1 MEYRYRDASEMKDS
15 GVEWIG
21 KIPKDW
27 EVTRLKNLVTIIT
40 GNTPSKN
47 NENNYKD
54 GYIPWIKPDNIT
66 EEFKITE
73 SKEKLSYE
81 GAKQARIIPKN
92 SALVCCI
99 GTVGKVGVNEYECA
113 TNQQINSIIF
123 NKKLWRNKYGIYT
136 LIASRKEHERNSNK
150 VVVSILN
157 KNQQGNIYMPIMNL
171 NEQEK
176 IANFLDKK
184 TSQFDSIISK
194 KEALIEKLE
203 EAKKSLISEV
213 VTGKVKVVKTD
224 DGYELVKRS
233 SDEMKDSGVDWIGCI
248 PKGFK
253 IVRLG
258 LISFVTKLAGFE
270 YTNNMAEALSN
281 EGEVPIVRAGNIKMN
296 KFINQEKEFID
307 IETSKLLN
315 RSALYQKCVLITFIG
330 AGIGEVALFDKVER
344 HHLAPNVAKIE
355 ILGENKNKIDE
366 QYLIYYLMSSAGQEE
381 VNKIKKASAQ
391 PSLSMETIR
400 NMKIVIPELDEQ
412 YKINEYLTKRIK
424 EIEHIID
431 KTKKQIEKLKEA
443 KQSLI
448 SEAVTGKIEIMD

>member
-1 MEYRYRDASEMKDS
+1 MRYRYRSEDELKDS

-21 KIPKDW
+21 KVPKDW
-27 EVTRLKNLVTIIT
+27 KVSKLKNLVTIVT

-47 NENNYKD
+47 DEDNYKD

-66 EEFKITE
+66 DEFKVTD

-81 GAKQARIIPKN
+81 GAKQARLIPKN

-99 GTVGKVGVNEYECA
+99 GTVGKVGINEVECA

-123 NKKLWRNKYGIYT
+123 DKEIWENKFGIYT
-136 LIASRKEHERNSNK
+136 LIASRQEHERNSSK

-157 KNQQGNIYMPIMNL
+157 KSQQGNIYMPITNI

-176 IANFLDKK
+176 IANFLDEK
-184 TSQFDSIISK
+184 TSQFDLIISK
-194 KEALIEKLE
+194 KEKLIERLE

-213 VTGKVKVVKTD
+213 VTGKVKVVKSD

-233 SDEMKDSGVDWIGCI
+233 SDDMKDSGVEWIGCI
-248 PKGFK
+248 PIDFK
-253 IVRLG
+253 TVRLG
-258 LISFVTKLAGFE
+258 LVSFVTKIAGFE
-270 YTNNMAEALSN
+270 YTDHMADKLSN
-281 EGEVPIVRAGNIKMN
+281 IGEVPIVRAGNIKMN
-296 KFINQEKEFID
+296 RFIDQEKEFID
-307 IETSKLLN
+307 IETSKKLN
-315 RSALYQKCVLITFIG
+315 RCALYQKCVLMTFIG
-330 AGIGEVALFDKVER
+330 AGIGEVALFDKKQR

-355 ILGENKNKIDE
+355 ILAENKLKIDE
-366 QYLIYYLMSSAGQEE
+366 QYLIYYLMSNSGQEE

-400 NMKIVIPELDEQ
+400 NIKIVLPNLEQ
-412 YKINEYLTKRIK
+412 QYEINQYLNLKIK
-424 EIEHIID
+424 EIDRVIN
-431 KTKKQIEKLKEA
+431 KTKLQIEKLKEA

-448 SEAVTGKIEIMD
+448 SEAVTGKIEILD

>member
-27 EVTRLKNLVTIIT
+27 E
-40 GNTPSKN
+40 
-47 NENNYKD
+47 
-54 GYIPWIKPDNIT
+54 IK
-66 EEFKITE
+66 
-73 SKEKLSYE
+73 
-81 GAKQARIIPKN
+81 
-92 SALVCCI
+92 
-99 GTVGKVGVNEYECA
+99 
-113 TNQQINSIIF
+113 
-123 NKKLWRNKYGIYT
+123 RNKYMFSEINLKNSKHDDNLLSVSEYYGVALRRDKMSDNEYLTRAESLEDYKVCKEDDLVMNIMLAWKKAMGVSRYDGIVSPAYCIYRKKDIISMKYYHYLFRT
-136 LIASRKEHERNSNK
+136 DLYASLFKQNSTGIIDSRLRLYPEK
-150 VVVSILN
+150 FLSIYSHRPKLET
-157 KNQQGNIYMPIMNL
+157 QM
-171 NEQEK
+171 K
-176 IANFLDKK
+176 IAKFLDKK

-213 VTGKVKVVKTD
+213 VTGKLKVVKTD
-224 DGYELVKRS
+224 DGYDLVKRS

-443 KQSLI
+443 KPSLI
-448 SEAVTGKIEIMD
+448 SVAVTGTIEIMD